1 MGEAAVDEYLAGLPE
16 DQRAA
21 LEHLRH
27 TIAAAAPEA
36 TEVFTYG
43 MPGFKYRGKPLVSY
57 SAWKNHCALYG
68 QTSSNLTV
76 EELQRYETS
85 KGTIRFKA
93 AVPLPDELV
102 QRLVSTRVATIEADR
117 QRSRKGS

>member
-1 MGEAAVDEYLAGLPE
+1 MSEAAVDEYLAGLPE

-21 LEHLRH
+21 LEHLRQ
-27 TIAAAAPEA
+27 TVANSAPEA

-43 MPGFKYRGKPLVSY
+43 MPGFKYLGKPLVSY
-57 SAWKNHCALYG
+57 GAWKNHCALYG

-85 KGTIRFKA
+85 KGTIRFKVA
-93 AVPLPDELV
+93 EPLPDDLV
-102 QRLVSTRVATIEADR
+102 TRLVTTRVATIEADR

>member
-1 MGEAAVDEYLAGLPE
+1 MPE
-16 DQRAA
+16 DQRTA
-21 LEHLRH
+21 LEHLRR
-27 TIAAAAPEA
+27 TIATAVPEA
-36 TEVFTYG
+36 TEVLTYG

-57 SAWKNHCALYG
+57 GAWKNHCALYG

-93 AVPLPDELV
+93 TVPLPDELV
-102 QRLVSTRVATIEADR
+102 QRLVNTRVATIEADR
-117 QRSRKGS
+117 QRLRKGS